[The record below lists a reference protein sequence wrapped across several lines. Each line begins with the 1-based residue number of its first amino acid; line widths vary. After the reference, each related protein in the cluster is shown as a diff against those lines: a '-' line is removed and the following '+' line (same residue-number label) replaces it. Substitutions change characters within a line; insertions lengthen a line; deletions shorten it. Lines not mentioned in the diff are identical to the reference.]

1 MLNILKCVAVAALL
15 GVSAS
20 AKDAVLPRDGAY
32 FNTVF
37 LAKLTKTKS
46 LHKSWSG
53 NDPQAILVSR
63 DKGALQLDLVI
74 NWHEGDRASFDLAN
88 PAKQIRVAG
97 ESDKTFTPQDVTH
110 FAFQDSG
117 GKHAYLFVGND
128 QQFLIDTLIAGTYA
142 DARGR
147 RYVFSR
153 DGKAQ
158 FPDRSFRYEIYSD
171 MVFENCDLIT
181 DKDETERHRLR
192 NYGFAWKGDALYIYD
207 ANCWVDDRPGCVV
220 DRAHPIAVLHKLT
233 LKK

>member
-15 GVSAS
+15 CASAS

-74 NWHEGDRASFDLAN
+74 NWHEGDRASFELAN
-88 PAKQIRVAG
+88 PAKQIPTEG
-97 ESDKTFTPQDVTH
+97 ERDKAFYPQDATH
-110 FAFQDSG
+110 FAFKDWN
-117 GKHAYLFVGND
+117 GKRSYVYVGND

-158 FPDRSFRYEIYSD
+158 FPNRSFRYEVYSD

-192 NYGFAWKGDALYIYD
+192 NYGFTWKGETLYLYD
-207 ANCWVDDRPGCVV
+207 ANCWAENRPDCVV
-220 DRAHPIAVLHKLT
+220 DRAHPIAVLHKVT
-233 LKK
+233 PKK